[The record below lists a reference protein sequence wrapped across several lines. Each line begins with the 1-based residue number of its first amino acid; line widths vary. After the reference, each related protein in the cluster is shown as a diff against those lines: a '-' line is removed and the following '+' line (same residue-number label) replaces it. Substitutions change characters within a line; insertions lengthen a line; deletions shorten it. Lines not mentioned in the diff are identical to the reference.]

1 MCIPLAAR
9 SFHWFAPAYITL
21 LTMASAIYIPLSSA
35 AYTVEIDSVPRYA
48 VKQVF
53 RSGTTAADPT

>member
-1 MCIPLAAR
+1 MCISLMACFFHQLA
-9 SFHWFAPAYITL
+9 STYIIL
-21 LTMASAIYIPLSSA
+21 LIMTSVIYVLLGSTM
-35 AYTVEIDSVPRYA
+35 YTVEIDSVPRYA